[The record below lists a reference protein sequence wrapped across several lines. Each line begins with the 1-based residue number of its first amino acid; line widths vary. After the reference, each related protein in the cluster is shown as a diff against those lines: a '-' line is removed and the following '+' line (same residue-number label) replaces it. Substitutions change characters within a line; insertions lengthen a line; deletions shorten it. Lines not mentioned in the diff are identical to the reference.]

1 MINVVILG
9 GHGDGLV
16 AAGVI
21 HDMAKAGT
29 QIRLAGFLNDALA
42 PGELIHGVPVLGR
55 TRDWAELDESY
66 LLHVCLHKV
75 GQMRQ
80 RSELIDSFSIPEDRL
95 ISLIH
100 PTATIA
106 ADVIIRPGTL
116 IASHVTCQPGAKIGR
131 YATVRAGAN
140 LGHDTVL
147 EDFAYLGPNATLCG
161 CARLSR
167 GAHAGPNSVV
177 IDGLQVG
184 PFSVLAAGAAVMR
197 NTEADSVWMGNPAR
211 CVR

>member
-1 MINVVILG
+1 MINVVVLG

-21 HDMAKAGT
+21 HDMAQTGIA
-29 QIRLAGFLNDALA
+29 IRLAGYLNDALSV
-42 PGELIHGVPVLGR
+42 GELIHGAPVLGG
-55 TRDWAELDESY
+55 TRDWRSLDDSHVF
-66 LLHVCLHKV
+66 HVCLHKV

-80 RSELIDSFSIPEDRL
+80 RSELIESFAIPDERL
-95 ISLIH
+95 VSLIH

-106 ADVIIRPGTL
+106 SDVIIQPGAL
-116 IASHVTCQPGAKIGR
+116 IASHVTCQPGTKIGR

-140 LGHDTVL
+140 LGHDTVM

-161 CARLSR
+161 CARLLR

-184 PFSVLAAGAAVMR
+184 AFSVLAAGAAVMR
-197 NTEADSVWMGNPAR
+197 NTETDSVWMGNPAR

>member
-21 HDMAKAGT
+21 HDMAKAGIA
-29 QIRLAGFLNDALA
+29 IRLAGYLNDALSV
-42 PGELIHGVPVLGR
+42 GEQIHGAPVLGR
-55 TRDWAELDESY
+55 TCDWPALDDSHVF
-66 LLHVCLHKV
+66 HVCLHKV

-80 RSELIDSFSIPEDRL
+80 RSELIESFAIPDERL
-95 ISLIH
+95 VSLVH

-106 ADVIIRPGTL
+106 PDVTIQAGVL
-116 IASHVTCQPGAKIGR
+116 IASHVTCQPGTQIGR

-140 LGHDTVL
+140 LGHDTVM

-161 CARLSR
+161 RARLLR

-177 IDGLQVG
+177 IDGLHIG
-184 PFSVLAAGAAVMR
+184 AFGVLAAGAAVMR
-197 NTEADSVWMGNPAR
+197 NTDAGSVWMGNPAR